1 MKFLIALIAL
11 SLNVHAA
18 SNRLGPQSDW
28 SEILSTHNIQVS
40 ATTIAMDAGDV
51 TMMVSVLDVCALNET
66 QYMTLEPKDIFQV
79 TRENNTTN
87 YKVVGTARLVGTNT
101 YVSMERIS
109 SSNYRP
115 QVRKIEREQSV
126 EVQHKII
133 ASSSA
138 PVTLFRKDFY
148 IPDCE

>member
-1 MKFLIALIAL
+1 
-11 SLNVHAA
+11 
-18 SNRLGPQSDW
+18 
-28 SEILSTHNIQVS
+28 
-40 ATTIAMDAGDV
+40 
-51 TMMVSVLDVCALNET
+51 
-66 QYMTLEPKDIFQV
+66 
-79 TRENNTTN
+79 
-87 YKVVGTARLVGTNT
+87 VGTNT